1 MKLSLKIFLSILF
14 IAFLS
19 LVSLLLIY
27 ESSFNVFI
35 KKIFL
40 TVLILP
46 VVTMFIFLFKKNKI
60 LYNKKDQSDR
70 LDRLY
75 KSAKN
80 LFSIAHDFYNDALL
94 LITGFFSDS
103 KDYKL
108 QFEENNSSEELYD
121 KVDALIR
128 NLDKFA
134 ESILLI
140 NSNYLNVLK
149 GQKASHVDRN
159 DFNKMVMDFKYN
171 SEILSSFILSI
182 ITNMDKFS
190 KPLSEGI
197 YLIKVKINNFLDNIS
212 KWQKELS
219 DENSEKNFNKIIGSY
234 GVQNKEFEKI
244 FALINNN
251 FNNLEK
257 NLVHIVDMVKEIDQN
272 THVIQEVSEKIRLLS
287 INASIEATRAGE
299 SGKGFKIVSEEVKK
313 LSHDTQ
319 TSVKIIVPNIKNTKN
334 IVASVINEF
343 KMQGDEIINKINIQ
357 KDEFNRFYEIL
368 KDYYNDL
375 NSLFSSVS
383 EVINQ
388 INKNI
393 DQITPVFQSS
403 NLSMQELSNLNNI
416 IINFL
421 NENKNVME
429 AVINSIDEN
438 KKDEALKAIINCVQ
452 NEITTESEVEVINQL
467 IDKFKINI
475 NINRT
480 DNKKSAD
487 IEIF

>member
-368 KDYYNDL
+368 KD
-375 NSLFSSVS
+375 
-383 EVINQ
+383 
-388 INKNI
+388 
-393 DQITPVFQSS
+393 
-403 NLSMQELSNLNNI
+403 
-416 IINFL
+416 
-421 NENKNVME
+421 
-429 AVINSIDEN
+429 
-438 KKDEALKAIINCVQ
+438 
-452 NEITTESEVEVINQL
+452 
-467 IDKFKINI
+467 
-475 NINRT
+475 
-480 DNKKSAD
+480 
-487 IEIF
+487 